1 MNKKYG
7 WTEKGIIGFILAP
20 LGAIFLIVGATV
32 LRAGAIEPDER
43 VAFLIGFVGLGAVL
57 FLAGLALL
65 CLDLRRRRRQREAYE
80 SGNYVMG
87 RVAGTR
93 VITRVNMPGGHPIV
107 VEVHYT
113 DPDTG
118 TVHVYYSRYLYV
130 HVDDLL
136 TGDEVPVYLARND
149 NSVGF
154 VDIDA
159 VLPKIEV
166 HGA

>member
-7 WTEKGIIGFILAP
+7 WTEKGIIGFIFAP
-20 LGAIFLIVGATV
+20 LGLIFLIVGAAV

-43 VAFLIGFVGLGAVL
+43 VAFLVGFVGLGAVL
-57 FLAGLALL
+57 FLVGLVLL
-65 CLDLRRRRRQREAYE
+65 WIDLRRRRLQREAYE

-87 RVAGTR
+87 KVAGTR
-93 VITRVNMPGGHPIV
+93 VITRVNMPGGHPVV
-107 VEVHYT
+107 VEVHWT

-118 TVHVYYSRYLYV
+118 TVHVYYSRYLYIN
-130 HVDDLL
+130 VDDLL
-136 TGDEVPVYLARND
+136 TSDEVPVYLSRND

-159 VLPKIEV
+159 VLPRIEV